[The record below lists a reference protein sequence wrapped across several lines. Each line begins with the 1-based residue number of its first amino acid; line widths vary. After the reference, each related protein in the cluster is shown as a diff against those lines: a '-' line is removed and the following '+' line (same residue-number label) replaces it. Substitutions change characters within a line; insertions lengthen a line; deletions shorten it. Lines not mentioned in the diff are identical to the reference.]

1 MGLAGHHPLIFLT
14 LRPRGA
20 MEGRLTHMGK
30 KIFLWGSLAFVVLF
44 IAYNPHDAADVVMA
58 LGRGLVNMAQGFGDF
73 ISELFA

>member
-1 MGLAGHHPLIFLT
+1 
-14 LRPRGA
+14 
-20 MEGRLTHMGK
+20 MGK

-44 IAYNPHDAADVVMA
+44 IAYNPRDAADVVEA